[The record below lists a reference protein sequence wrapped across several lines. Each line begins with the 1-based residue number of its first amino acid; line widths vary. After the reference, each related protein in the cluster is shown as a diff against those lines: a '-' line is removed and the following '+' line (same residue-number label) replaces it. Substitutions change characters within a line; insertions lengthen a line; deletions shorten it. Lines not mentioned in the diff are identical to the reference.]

1 MILKYI
7 LIILIVES
15 SFIIPD
21 NNVLIITNT
30 LCISYILKNRIN
42 IIELYF
48 PKFNKYIENYNKN
61 LLNLVKKPM
70 INKFF
75 ELIIK

>member
-15 SFIIPD
+15 SFIVPY
-21 NNVLIITNT
+21 NT
-30 LCISYILKNRIN
+30 LSIINNTIVISYIFKNRTN
-42 IIELYF
+42 FMELYF
-48 PKFNKYIENYNKN
+48 PKFNNYIENYNKN
-61 LLNLVKKPM
+61 LINLVKENM
-70 INKFF
+70 IYKFF

>member
-7 LIILIVES
+7 LIILIIES
-15 SFIIPD
+15 SFIVPY
-21 NNVLIITNT
+21 NT
-30 LCISYILKNRIN
+30 LSIINNTVVISYIFKNRTN
-42 IIELYF
+42 FMELYF

-61 LLNLVKKPM
+61 LINLVKENM
-70 INKFF
+70 IYKFF